1 MKKRLMILDGSSLMF
16 RAFYA
21 LPPLTAPGGEYT
33 NAIFG
38 FANMLIRMLADYAP
52 DGMAVAFDKS
62 RHTFRTELYPAYK
75 GTRQATP
82 AEFSSQVPLLAEM
95 LAAWGIPFLEMDDYE
110 ADDII
115 GTLTAKAEAA
125 GGYESLVVTG
135 DRDALQLVSPAT
147 KVLFTRKG
155 ISDIV
160 LFDEDAFQKKYGF
173 APIRLIDL
181 KGLMGDASDNIPGVP
196 GVGEKTATKLLLQF
210 GSLEGV
216 MEHLAEVPGKKLQEK
231 LTVHRDQAALS
242 KRLATIV
249 RDAPVDFTPED
260 YVITPDREKLARFCD
275 KYDLKAVR
283 RGLAKL
289 YPEEELTLD
298 LAAPEVTKLSVER
311 LETAAAAE
319 DFAAAAKAA
328 GRLAFAGRYQGRV
341 PHVTMTGAGLAAGE
355 RLAYA
360 DAQGP
365 AWPVIWRLLEDGSLR
380 RETFDLKSFYHAG
393 GSPSPAFFDAGLA
406 GYLLDPS
413 LGAGSPERLRGAF
426 APDAPP
432 LPLPSDPAQRA
443 AAEAGL
449 AARLRD
455 TMEPR
460 LRELGLDRL
469 YAEIE
474 LPLVEVLADMER
486 TGIYVDRERLRQ
498 QTEAAGHTIASLES
512 DIYALAGHP
521 FKINSPKQLSEVL
534 FVELQ
539 LPGGKKTKSGGFS
552 TNVEELERL
561 REDHPIIEKILAYR
575 LWTKL
580 KSTYLDAI
588 DGLID
593 PETGRVHTSFNQ
605 MVTATGRLS
614 SSDPNLQNIPVRT
627 EEGRAIRLLFGPG
640 EGYDG
645 LLSADYSQIEL
656 RILAHLSQDENFV
669 GAFNRGEDIHTRT
682 AAEVF
687 GVAPEEVTPLLRRHA
702 KAVNFGI
709 VYGISDY
716 GLSQGLGISRAEAG
730 RYIES
735 YFAKCRGV
743 KAFID
748 KVVAEAHE
756 KGCVTTMFGRRR
768 DLPAIHSKNFQ
779 QRSLA
784 ERMAMNTPIQG
795 SAADIIKLAMIRAWR
810 GLREAGLK
818 SRILLQVHD
827 ELVLEVT
834 GDEAERAAAV
844 VREAMENVT
853 PLSVPLTV
861 DVHQGANWAE
871 AK

>member
-1 MKKRLMILDGSSLMF
+1 MF

-21 LPPLTAPGGEYT
+21 LPPLTAPSGEPT
-33 NAIFG
+33 NAVFG
-38 FANMLIRMLADYAP
+38 FANMLLKLLTDYAP

-82 AEFSSQVPLLAEM
+82 PEFSSQVPLLAEM
-95 LAAWGIPFLEMDDYE
+95 LADWGIPFLEIDDYE

-125 GGYESLVVTG
+125 GDFESWIVTG
-135 DRDALQLVSPAT
+135 DRDALQLVGPDT
-147 KVLFTRKG
+147 KVLFTKKG
-155 ISDIV
+155 ISEMV
-160 LFDEDAFQKKYGF
+160 LFDEAAFREKYGF

-181 KGLMGDASDNIPGVP
+181 KGLMGDSSDNIPGVP
-196 GVGEKTATKLLLQF
+196 GVGEKTATKLLLEF
-210 GSLEGV
+210 DSLEGV
-216 MEHLAEVPGKKLQEK
+216 FARLGEVPGKKLQEK
-231 LTVHRDQAALS
+231 LAANRELAMLS
-242 KRLATIV
+242 RRLATIV
-249 RDAPVDFTPED
+249 RDAPVSFAPEE
-260 YVITPDREKLARFCD
+260 YAITPDRDKLVRFCER
-275 KYDLKAVR
+275 YGLKAVL
-283 RGLAKL
+283 RGLDKL
-289 YPEEELTLD
+289 YPVGNLALD
-298 LAAPEVTKLSVER
+298 LAVPEVPRLSVER

-319 DFAAAAKAA
+319 DFAARAKAA
-328 GRLAFAGRYQGRV
+328 GRFSFIGCYRGRV
-341 PHVTMTGAGLAAGE
+341 PHVEMTGAGLAAGD

-360 DAQGP
+360 AADSA
-365 AWPVIWRLLEDGSLR
+365 AWPAVWRLLGDETAR
-380 RETFDLKSFYHAG
+380 RATMGLKRFYHAG
-393 GSPSPAFFDAGLA
+393 GAASAAFFDAGLA

-413 LGAGSPERLRGAF
+413 LGEGSPESLRAAF
-426 APDAPP
+426 APDIAP
-432 LPLPSDPAQRA
+432 LPPQMEEAERA
-443 AAEAGL
+443 AGQAML
-449 AARLRD
+449 VARLREV
-455 TMEPR
+455 MEPR

-486 TGIYVDRERLRQ
+486 TGIYVNREGLRRQ
-498 QTEAAGHTIASLES
+498 AAAAQHTIAALES
-512 DIYALAGHP
+512 DIYSLAGHE
-521 FKINSPKQLSEVL
+521 FKINSPKQLGTVL
-534 FVELQ
+534 FDELR
-539 LPGGKKTKSGGFS
+539 LTGGKKTKSGGFS

-561 REDHPIIEKILAYR
+561 REAHPIVGKILAYR
-575 LWTKL
+575 LWMKL

-627 EEGRAIRLLFGPG
+627 EEGRAIRQVFAPG
-640 EGYDG
+640 EGYDA

-656 RILAHLSQDENFV
+656 RILAHLSRDANFV
-669 GAFNRGEDIHTRT
+669 GAFTKGEDVHTRT

-716 GLSQGLGISRAEAG
+716 GLSQGLGIPRAEAA

-735 YFAKCRGV
+735 YFEKCPGI

-748 KVVAEAHE
+748 KTVREAHE
-756 KGCVTTMFGRRR
+756 KGYVTTMFGRRR
-768 DLPAIHSKNFQ
+768 DLPALRSRNFQ

-795 SAADIIKLAMIRAWR
+795 SAADLIKLAMIRAWR
-810 GLREAGLK
+810 ELKRAGLK

-834 GDEAERAAAV
+834 KQEAERAAV
-844 VREAMENVT
+844 IVRQAMESVA

-861 DVHQGANWAE
+861 DVHQGADWAE